1 MKTAWKVWLINGNTK
16 VFGKG
21 PRELLMKIESA
32 GSINKAAI
40 EIGMSYSKALKL
52 INTIEKELGI
62 IVLERQTGG
71 INGGGSVLTD
81 DAKNLIVKF
90 DQYEKE
96 VGNAIE
102 EIYDR
107 IF

>member
-1 MKTAWKVWLINGNTK
+1 MKTAWKVWLVSENTK

-21 PRELLMKIESA
+21 PRELLMKIEST

-62 IVLERQTGG
+62 IVLERQVGG

-96 VGNAIE
+96 VGDAVKA
-102 EIYDR
+102 IYDR
-107 IF
+107 HF

>member
-1 MKTAWKVWLINGNTK
+1 MKTAWKVWLVNGNAK

-21 PRELLMKIESA
+21 PRELLMKIESD
-32 GSINKAAI
+32 GSINKAAT

-81 DAKNLIVKF
+81 DAKDLIVKF
-90 DQYEKE
+90 DRYEKE

-102 EIYDR
+102 EIYNR